1 MVNCVEKNALS
12 STSLT
17 QSGFKMENGP
27 EETLR
32 DAEEL
37 DVKRE
42 GSQSQLYTGVAV
54 TQKG

>member
-1 MVNCVEKNALS
+1 
-12 STSLT
+12 
-17 QSGFKMENGP
+17 MENGP

>member
-1 MVNCVEKNALS
+1 VEKNALS